1 VTVTAKSSADP
12 AGTVLAFDF
21 GTQRIGIAVGET
33 HTGLAHPL
41 ATIAATRNE
50 EAMRA
55 IAALIEEWQPGL
67 LVVGLPVHAD
77 GVPHAMTERARR
89 FARQLERRFALP
101 VEFCDER
108 FTTHAANEAL
118 RQSGAGK
125 RERKLARD
133 RLAAQIFL
141 QDYLDRRRTA

>member
-1 VTVTAKSSADP
+1 MTVTAKSSAAP

-21 GTQRIGIAVGET
+21 GTKRIGVAVGET

-41 ATIAATRNE
+41 ATIAATRSDDV
-50 EAMRA
+50 MPA
-55 IAALIEEWQPGL
+55 IAALIEEWRPRL

-77 GVPHAMTERARR
+77 GVPPAMTERARR
-89 FARQLERRFALP
+89 FAQQLERRFALP

-108 FTTHAANEAL
+108 FTTHAANESL
-118 RQSGAGK
+118 RESGAGK

-133 RLAAQIFL
+133 RIAAQIFL